1 MIDKPAD
8 SMQGAGPT
16 ADQDGSRLARANGHR
31 SAGSL
36 GDDPLASADAS
47 TVNGASP
54 TASTLSDTDASTGNG
69 ASPTAS
75 TLVGADASTVAGPQ
89 VGTADATRTVNVTH
103 SGSRNRARADVRAAK
118 PDGSPRRPAAVEPTG
133 RRHWFL
139 TQLRAAAP
147 AMLGYAALR
156 AFGMIVLVIWTL
168 RRGESVPHLFHRFD
182 AQWYINIAVGGYD
195 HANTILPNGELKTS
209 NLAFFPLFPG
219 MLRGVAT
226 VLPVTYVGAGLIIDW
241 TASLVA
247 AWGLFAVGRLL
258 YSRRVGI
265 VLALLWAV
273 LPYAIDESINLTE
286 SLFTALAAWCLYAVL
301 TRRWLTAGVIALIAG
316 LSRPT
321 AVALFAAVG
330 VAALIALWR
339 REGPWWRPVV
349 ATAISPLGWL
359 AYLVWV
365 AHRLHRADGWFYV
378 ESQIWHSSFDGGH
391 YSAGMVVDTLTKKQ
405 ETIEPYVVTLLLAIF
420 VVLLVLSVMQR
431 QPWPLLT
438 YSAVLFVTTVGGAN
452 FYHTDPRHL
461 LPAFPVLLPLAVGV
475 ARLRIRNSVALIG
488 LLAVISAWYGGYLA
502 LLWGF
507 SF

>member
-1 MIDKPAD
+1 MSQNGEDRVIDKPAD

-16 ADQDGSRLARANGHR
+16 ADQDQSRLAGANGHR
-31 SAGSL
+31 AAGSL

-47 TVNGASP
+47 TINGASP
-54 TASTLSDTDASTGNG
+54 TASTVSDADASTGNG
-69 ASPTAS
+69 ASPTAR
-75 TLVGADASTVAGPQ
+75 TLPAADTSIGNGASPVAGTVP
-89 VGTADATRTVNVTH
+89 AT
-103 SGSRNRARADVRAAK
+103 
-118 PDGSPRRPAAVEPTG
+118 VEPAG
-133 RRHWFL
+133 RRHRFL
-139 TQLRAAAP
+139 TELRAAAP

-168 RRGESVPHLFHRFD
+168 HRGESVPHLFHRFD

-195 HANTILPNGELKTS
+195 HATTILPNGELKTS

-241 TASLVA
+241 TASLAA

-339 REGPWWRPVV
+339 RERPWWRPVV
-349 ATAISPLGWL
+349 ATVISPLGWL

-378 ESQIWHSSFDGGH
+378 ESQIWHSSFDGGR
-391 YSAGMVVDTLTKKQ
+391 YSAGMVADTLTKKQ